1 MAPVMHVGNHS
12 RSDTRLSTNQIRSQA
27 FAQQRR
33 SQRILL
39 SVPILVSG
47 QHPNG
52 SSFSERTKTLVVN
65 AHGALI
71 QLRTPVLTG
80 EGIRIKNLATNEELA
95 CTVVD
100 INHGSTEI
108 PEIGIAFAKP
118 SPSFWRVSFPPE
130 DWTPRSPD
138 AKRASSF
145 IPSTKPVMV
154 KK

>member
-1 MAPVMHVGNHS
+1 MLGTIAGG
-12 RSDTRLSTNQIRSQA
+12 TRLSTNQIRSQA

-52 SSFSERTKTLVVN
+52 SAFSERTKTLVVN

-71 QLRTPVLTG
+71 QLRVPVLTG
-80 EGIRIKNLATNEELA
+80 EGMRIKNLATNEELA

-100 INHGSTEI
+100 INPGSTEI

-118 SPSFWRVSFPPE
+118 CPISGEFPSHRKIG
-130 DWTPRSPD
+130 R
-138 AKRASSF
+138 RAAQTQSELRPLSHR
-145 IPSTKPVMV
+145 PNQ
-154 KK
+154 